1 MRAADRKRRY
11 EDESGLNT
19 KARPVKGHELRN
31 KQVHQE
37 LADEG
42 NFPSTPETETGR
54 IENFKSDIMMLC

>member
-1 MRAADRKRRY
+1 MTKFLRAADRKRNY

-42 NFPSTPETETGR
+42 NFPSTPETET
-54 IENFKSDIMMLC
+54 ETETET

>member
-1 MRAADRKRRY
+1 MRAADRKRSY

-37 LADEG
+37 LADDARDRDIG
-42 NFPSTPETETGR
+42 G
-54 IENFKSDIMMLC
+54 IENF

>member
-1 MRAADRKRRY
+1 MTKFLRAADRKRNY

-37 LADEG
+37 SADEG
-42 NFPSTPETETGR
+42 NFPSTPETET
-54 IENFKSDIMMLC
+54 

>member
-37 LADEG
+37 LADER
-42 NFPSTPETETGR
+42 NFPSTPETET
-54 IENFKSDIMMLC
+54 